1 MPAETGVPNA
11 LPDSEMPQSFEEL
24 PETDPRYQGKAEFEL
39 PASGTPSIP
48 RLEDDTPA
56 EPVVTDLLGD

>member
-1 MPAETGVPNA
+1 MGVSQLKQGCHNA

-39 PASGTPSIP
+39 PASRNAVNS
-48 RLEDDTPA
+48 EA
-56 EPVVTDLLGD
+56 